1 MICVKNSVFITHF
14 CVSDDG
20 VWSVHV
26 SIVGLYTWA
35 QCPTRLVHVTV
46 VCAFLISRVSV
57 CSAVRA
63 LCVSD
68 RAPTYLCGRVCAI
81 LSRVQANG
89 LRQFLLVLSKG

>member
-63 LCVSD
+63 LRVTD
-68 RAPTYLCGRVCAI
+68 RETYLCGRVCAI